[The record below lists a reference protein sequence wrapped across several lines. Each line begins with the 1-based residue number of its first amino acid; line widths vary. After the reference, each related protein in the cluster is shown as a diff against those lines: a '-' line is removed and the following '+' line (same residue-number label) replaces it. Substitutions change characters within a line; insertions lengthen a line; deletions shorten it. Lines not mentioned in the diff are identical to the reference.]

1 MNGRQ
6 AHRSSTFALS
16 LLMAAIGIALMVQA
30 VTGAGVLSP
39 RLLLGLLFIAAGALR
54 IYLEIRKGRGA

>member
-6 AHRSSTFALS
+6 AHRSGTFALS